1 MVADA
6 AFSREAPASMHGRAP
21 ARGDMSSS
29 VLGAAAVA
37 ECAGGSWLATAVAEA
52 TDRRGL
58 DGLRL
63 PLHHPHRLLH
73 AGLLHVLHVAVL
85 LLLLLHADHRRPHLI
100 LHGCLDRHHLHH
112 DGCTVSSRPAAQAL
126 KSMSRERV

>member
-6 AFSREAPASMHGRAP
+6 AFSREAPASMHGRALAGVTCP
-21 ARGDMSSS
+21 CS

-37 ECAGGSWLATAVAEA
+37 KCAGGSLLATAVSFD

-85 LLLLLHADHRRPHLI
+85 LHADHLI
-100 LHGCLDRHHLHH
+100 LHVWTAII
-112 DGCTVSSRPAAQAL
+112 CTMTAAQ
-126 KSMSRERV
+126 

>member
-1 MVADA
+1 
-6 AFSREAPASMHGRAP
+6 MHGRAP

-37 ECAGGSWLATAVAEA
+37 KCAGGSLLATAVSFD

-63 PLHHPHRLLH
+63 LLHHPHRLLLLH
-73 AGLLHVLHVAVL
+73 AGLLHVLHVAA
-85 LLLLLHADHRRPHLI
+85 LLHADHLI
-100 LHGCLDRHHLHH
+100 LHVWTAII
-112 DGCTVSSRPAAQAL
+112 CTMTAAQ
-126 KSMSRERV
+126 